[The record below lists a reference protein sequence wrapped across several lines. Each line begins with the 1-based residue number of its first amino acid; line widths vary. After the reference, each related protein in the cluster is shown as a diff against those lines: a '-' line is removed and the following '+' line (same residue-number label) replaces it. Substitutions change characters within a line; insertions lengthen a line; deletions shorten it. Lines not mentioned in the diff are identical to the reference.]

1 MIVPIPTDAMIV
13 LVGPSG
19 SGKSTFASRHF
30 LPTQVLSSDAL
41 RAVVADDANDQMA
54 TNAAFELLHSALA
67 MRLARRKLTVVD
79 ATSVEGWARQHL
91 LSVARRLGRPAAA
104 IVFNLPLATC
114 LERNAAR
121 ADRRLPPA
129 AIRRQHGRMRVSL
142 EGLAAEGFEPLVVL
156 SSPDETDAVVVEQVS
171 AEQG

>member
-1 MIVPIPTDAMIV
+1 LIVRIPTDAMVV

-41 RAVVADDANDQMA
+41 RAVVADDANDQTA
-54 TNAAFELLHSALA
+54 TDAAFELLHAALA
-67 MRLARRKLTVVD
+67 LRLARRKLTVVD

-91 LSVARRLGRPAAA
+91 LSAARRLGRPAAA

-114 LERNAAR
+114 LERNAVR

-129 AIRRQHGRMRVSL
+129 AIRRQHARMRTSL

-156 SSPDETDAVVVEQVS
+156 SSPDEADAVVIEQVS
-171 AEQG
+171 A

>member
-1 MIVPIPTDAMIV
+1 MIVRIPADAMVV

-30 LPTQVLSSDAL
+30 LPTQVLSSDAM
-41 RAVVADDANDQMA
+41 RAVVADDANDQTA
-54 TNAAFELLHSALA
+54 TDAAFELLHSALA
-67 MRLARRKLTVVD
+67 LRLARRRLTVVD

-91 LSVARRLGRPAAA
+91 LAVARRLGRPAAA

-121 ADRRLPPA
+121 VDRRLPPA
-129 AIRRQHGRMRVSL
+129 AIRRQHARMRASL

-156 SSPDETDAVVVEQVS
+156 SSPDEVDAVVVEHVS
-171 AEQG
+171 A

>member
-1 MIVPIPTDAMIV
+1 LIVRIPTDAMVV

-30 LPTQVLSSDAL
+30 LQTQVLSSDAL
-41 RAVVADDANDQMA
+41 RAVVADDADDQTA
-54 TNAAFELLHSALA
+54 TDAAFELLHSALA
-67 MRLARRKLTVVD
+67 MRLVRRKLTVVD

-114 LERNAAR
+114 LERNVAR
-121 ADRRLPPA
+121 TDRRRPPA
-129 AIRRQHGRMRVSL
+129 AIRRPQARMRASL
-142 EGLAAEGFEPLVVL
+142 DGLSAEGYAALVVL
-156 SSPDETDAVVVEQVS
+156 SSPDEADAVVVEPVS
-171 AEQG
+171 A

>member
-1 MIVPIPTDAMIV
+1 LIVRIPTDAMVV

-19 SGKSTFASRHF
+19 SGKSTFAARHF
-30 LPTQVLSSDAL
+30 LPTQVLSSDAM
-41 RAVVADDANDQMA
+41 RGVVADDAKDQTA
-54 TNAAFELLHSALA
+54 TDAAFELLHSALA
-67 MRLARRKLTVVD
+67 LRLARRKLTVVD

-114 LERNAAR
+114 LERNVAR

-129 AIRRQHGRMRVSL
+129 AIRRQHARMRASL

-156 SSPDETDAVVVEQVS
+156 SSPDEAEAVVVEQVS
-171 AEQG
+171 A